1 MTSDGV
7 PHQVLCCLRSLMNFE
22 LGMLTMLGLSPSD
35 EADESE
41 ARGGPPSTAGVPSTA
56 PAETRRSS
64 VSSVSSLDEAA
75 RRRKHRSG
83 GLARIALCAD
93 GKLDS
98 AEARQVQCMALS
110 LLAAAAIFSDEGH
123 AQVMTSDGL

>member
-1 MTSDGV
+1 
-7 PHQVLCCLRSLMNFE
+7 MNFE
-22 LGMLTMLGLSPSD
+22 LGMLAMLESD

-64 VSSVSSLDEAA
+64 VSSVSSADEAA

-83 GLARIALCAD
+83 GLAQIALCAD
-93 GKLDS
+93 GKQDS
-98 AEARQVQCMALS
+98 AQARQVQCMALS
-110 LLAAAAIFSDEGH
+110 LLAAAAIFSEEGH
-123 AQVMTSDGL
+123 AQVMPSDAL